1 MPKAIHKNY
10 AGFCFV
16 IVVLH
21 TIAHGTKCTLIWLSL
36 FFKSPAAIFHPL
48 LIYKKTAI
56 FRTS

>member
-1 MPKAIHKNY
+1 MPKAIHKNC

-21 TIAHGTKCTLIWLSL
+21 TIAHVTKCTLIWLSL

-48 LIYKKTAI
+48 LIYKKAAI